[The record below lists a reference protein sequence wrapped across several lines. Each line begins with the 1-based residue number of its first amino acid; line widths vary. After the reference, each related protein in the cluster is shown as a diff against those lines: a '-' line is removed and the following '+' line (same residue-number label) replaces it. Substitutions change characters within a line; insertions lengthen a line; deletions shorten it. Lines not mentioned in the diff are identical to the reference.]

1 MRSRWLRQRAVRIA
15 AISMAVVGLLL
26 ILLMTATDLL
36 VARNLTAGIDD
47 RLRDELNRPAAS
59 PAVASGE
66 AVAEH
71 DFSAPVLRWSVTPQ
85 GSVTATDPG
94 TPPLPAALT
103 RLSGYTTATI
113 AGTEFRVAGES
124 QLTGT
129 RVIAAASTASV
140 GHDMFTLLITELIV
154 GPLLLLS
161 VFAGSFVIGRRVAGP
176 IESMRQRHL
185 AFTADASHELRTPLS
200 VIQAETSLLS
210 EDSTGEVRNS
220 LERISGETDRMRRI
234 VEDLL
239 WLARFD
245 SEPSPPHNGPVDL
258 AALAAVTTERFQ
270 SVANRRS
277 LKLRLSV
284 PDSDSVVVQAPPEW
298 LDRLAGVLVDNA
310 CRYSRAGGEVAVEVT
325 TRNGYPRM
333 AVLDTGPG
341 VPAADRQRI
350 FDRFHRGLEEGE
362 GAGLGLAIADAV
374 VKATGARWE
383 IANRTSG
390 GAVFAVVWP
399 RGRRASPVAAE
410 ASASTT
416 GLAHPSASP

>member
-59 PAVASGE
+59 PLAASGE
-66 AVAEH
+66 ASAEH
-71 DFSAPVLRWSVTPQ
+71 DFSAPVLRWSVSPR
-85 GSVTATDPG
+85 GSVTAADPG
-94 TPPLPAALT
+94 TPPLPAALIH
-103 RLSGYTTATI
+103 LSGYTTAAI
-113 AGTEFRVAGES
+113 AGTEFRVAGQS
-124 QLTGT
+124 QSTGG
-129 RVIAAASTASV
+129 RIIAAASTASV
-140 GHDMFTLLITELIV
+140 GHDMLTLLITELIV
-154 GPLLLLS
+154 GPLLLVS

-200 VIQAETSLLS
+200 VIQAETSLLR
-210 EDSTGEVRNS
+210 EDSTGEVRSS
-220 LERISGETDRMRRI
+220 LDRISGETDRMRRI

-245 SEPSPPHNGPVDL
+245 SEPSPPHSGPVDL

-277 LKLRLSV
+277 LTLRLSV
-284 PDSDSVVVQAPPEW
+284 PDSDSVVLQAPAEW

-310 CRYSRAGGEVAVEVT
+310 CRYSRAGGEVALEVS
-325 TRNGYPRM
+325 TRSGHPRL

-341 VPAADRQRI
+341 VPAADRERI
-350 FDRFHRGLEEGE
+350 FNRFHRGLEEGE

-374 VKATGARWE
+374 VKATGGRWE
-383 IANRTSG
+383 IANRSTG
-390 GAVFAVVWP
+390 GAEFAVVWP
-399 RGRRASPVAAE
+399 RGRRVSPVAAE
-410 ASASTT
+410 APT
-416 GLAHPSASP
+416 GTPGIANPSVSP

>member
-15 AISMAVVGLLL
+15 AISMGVVGLLL
-26 ILLMTATDLL
+26 LLLMTATDLL

-59 PAVASGE
+59 PVVASGE

-71 DFSAPVLRWSVTPQ
+71 DFSAPVLRWSVNPR
-85 GSVTATDPG
+85 GSVTAAEPG
-94 TPPLPAALT
+94 TPPLPASLA
-103 RLSGYTTATI
+103 RLAGYTTATI
-113 AGTEFRVAGES
+113 AGTEFRVAGEPQS
-124 QLTGT
+124 TGG
-129 RVIAAASTASV
+129 RVVVAASTASV
-140 GHDMFTLLITELIV
+140 GHDMSTLLVTELIV

-210 EDSTGEVRNS
+210 EDSTGELRSS

-245 SEPSPPHNGPVDL
+245 TEPSPPHNGPVDL
-258 AALAAVTTERFQ
+258 AEVAAVTAERFQ

-277 LKLRLSV
+277 LTLRLSV

-310 CRYSRAGGEVAVEVT
+310 CRYSRAGGDVAVEVT
-325 TRNGYPRM
+325 MRSGYPRM

-350 FDRFHRGLEEGE
+350 FNRFHRGLAEGE

-374 VKATGARWE
+374 VQATGARWE
-383 IANRTSG
+383 IANRTNG
-390 GAVFAVVWP
+390 GAEFAVVWP
-399 RGRRASPVAAE
+399 RGRRVAPAAAE
-410 ASASTT
+410 
-416 GLAHPSASP
+416 PSASSPGLVNPSVSP